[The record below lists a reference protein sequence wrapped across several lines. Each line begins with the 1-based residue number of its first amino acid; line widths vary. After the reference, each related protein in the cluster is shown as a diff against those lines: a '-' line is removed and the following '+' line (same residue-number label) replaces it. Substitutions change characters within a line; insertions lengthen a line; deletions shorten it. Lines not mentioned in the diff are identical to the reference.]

1 VTTERRALDALLA
14 RYPDFDLLAVDWQ
27 TGPDGNELHR
37 VWLLVEL
44 GQRAAD
50 GSDAWARH
58 RFAVWRR
65 TGAVHGLSLDG
76 AVTDDPL
83 FVATRA

>member
-14 RYPDFDLLAVDWQ
+14 RHPDFDLLSVDWKI
-27 TGPDGNELHR
+27 GPDGDDLNR

-44 GQRAAD
+44 GQRSID
-50 GSDAWARH
+50 GSDVWARH
-58 RFAVWRR
+58 RFAIWRR
-65 TGAVHGLSLDG
+65 TGAVHGLGLDG

-83 FVATRA
+83 FTLA